1 LHGCNWGSTPY
12 GNTLNT
18 QLVTFTPDFRMVE
31 AWALPM
37 TVRGQGIAW
46 DRADPGVIFGVVRA
60 TPQERVAGVPNK
72 VVAFRLA
79 P

>member
-1 LHGCNWGSTPY
+1 MPRCSTGRRVTSWPPKTMRLPSSGSV
-12 GNTLNT
+12 LD
-18 QLVTFTPDFRMVE
+18 LVAT
-31 AWALPM
+31 LPM

-46 DRADPGVIFGVVRA
+46 DRSDPGVIYGVVRA
-60 TPQERVAGVPNK
+60 TPEERVAGVPNK